1 MRKELADIMV
11 SALDNAVKEMNEWL
25 KEQLE
30 DMEPDEIIEFNI
42 QDARL
47 ILALTAAYL
56 KEEVNV

>member
-11 SALDNAVKEMNEWL
+11 SVLDNAVKEMHEWL